1 MSAMPVCAWPLYRE
15 TVMERKLAAIMAADI
30 VGYSLMMAENE
41 ASTYKELRTVF
52 DNLIEP
58 TVARHGGRIFKMTG
72 DGFLAMFPSVNEAVD
87 AAAAIQQGFDN
98 APFELRIGI
107 NLGDVIEDNG
117 DMYGDGVNVA
127 TRLEAMADPGSIFVS
142 GAVVMAADRNRGE
155 VFARVGRRR
164 AKNIPELLNVY
175 RVRRAQSSWSR
186 WRKVPRVLRGCRCA
200 LVVWRRRGRPCPHRH
215 PNPTAF
221 PGGDGQPAP
230 GRAVFRPDPRRPAAV
245 SCGHALCDHQ
255 RRPVVLCRRAD
266 RGCDHGASARNSE
279 LQIIA
284 RNFHICRARAGK
296 RCAQLG

>member
-1 MSAMPVCAWPLYRE
+1 
-15 TVMERKLAAIMAADI
+15 MERKLAAIMAADI

-186 WRKVPRVLRGCRCA
+186 WRKVPRVLRGTAARWSYGVAAVA
-200 LVVWRRRGRPCPHRH
+200 LVLIG
-215 PNPTAF
+215 TQI
-221 PGGDGQPAP
+221 QPLSLAAMVSRLP
-230 GRAVFRPDPRRPAAV
+230 AALSFDQTRADPRPSVAV
-245 SCGHALCDHQ
+245 TPFATMSGDQSYFADGLTEDVTTALQ
-255 RRPVVLCRRAD
+255 GIPSFRSSRATPHMPCAG
-266 RGCDHGASARNSE
+266 RKAMCASS
-279 LQIIA
+279 
-284 RNFHICRARAGK
+284 G
-296 RCAQLG
+296 

>member
-1 MSAMPVCAWPLYRE
+1 
-15 TVMERKLAAIMAADI
+15 MERKLAAIMAADI

-175 RVRRAQSSWSR
+175 RVRRAHSSCLAGGKSR
-186 WRKVPRVLRGCRCA
+186 AFYAVPL
-200 LVVWRRRGRPCPHRH
+200 
-215 PNPTAF
+215 
-221 PGGDGQPAP
+221 
-230 GRAVFRPDPRRPAAV
+230 
-245 SCGHALCDHQ
+245 
-255 RRPVVLCRRAD
+255 
-266 RGCDHGASARNSE
+266 
-279 LQIIA
+279 
-284 RNFHICRARAGK
+284 RAG
-296 RCAQLG
+296 RMASPP

>member
-1 MSAMPVCAWPLYRE
+1 
-15 TVMERKLAAIMAADI
+15 
-30 VGYSLMMAENE
+30 MMAENE

-155 VFARVGRRR
+155 VFARVG
-164 AKNIPELLNVY
+164 AGAPK
-175 RVRRAQSSWSR
+175 
-186 WRKVPRVLRGCRCA
+186 
-200 LVVWRRRGRPCPHRH
+200 
-215 PNPTAF
+215 TF
-221 PGGDGQPAP
+221 PSFLMSTGYG
-230 GRAVFRPDPRRPAAV
+230 
-245 SCGHALCDHQ
+245 
-255 RRPVVLCRRAD
+255 
-266 RGCDHGASARNSE
+266 ARNPRGLAGGKS
-279 LQIIA
+279 
-284 RNFHICRARAGK
+284 RAFYAVPLRAG
-296 RCAQLG
+296 RMASPP

>member
-1 MSAMPVCAWPLYRE
+1 
-15 TVMERKLAAIMAADI
+15 MERKLAAIMAADI

-41 ASTYKELRTVF
+41 ASTYKKLRTVV

-142 GAVVMAADRNRGE
+142 GAVVMASQKSFILPFCNRHAVTAAVDCSSVRVVLVPPDAGRVVRQQVDRH
-155 VFARVGRRR
+155 RRR
-164 AKNIPELLNVY
+164 LRHGLHVVNVTFGGQQRIKLTRAHRLL
-175 RVRRAQSSWSR
+175 
-186 WRKVPRVLRGCRCA
+186 
-200 LVVWRRRGRPCPHRH
+200 
-215 PNPTAF
+215 
-221 PGGDGQPAP
+221 
-230 GRAVFRPDPRRPAAV
+230 
-245 SCGHALCDHQ
+245 
-255 RRPVVLCRRAD
+255 
-266 RGCDHGASARNSE
+266 ARD
-279 LQIIA
+279 L
-284 RNFHICRARAGK
+284 
-296 RCAQLG
+296 